1 MAEEDCLKKLD
12 DMQAII
18 YIGFPIRSIHL
29 ALSFTFTINACNAE
43 KVFIWLVSVWE
54 IRNLWFWHVSTSSSM
69 FGMETNGETDHLQ
82 HDLFV
87 DISYKFFLALG
98 IVSYACTR
106 ITMNTCLS
114 GKKIVLFTWIQCF
127 MMNAHTFNNHKAWS
141 L

>member
-1 MAEEDCLKKLD
+1 
-12 DMQAII
+12 
-18 YIGFPIRSIHL
+18 
-29 ALSFTFTINACNAE
+29 
-43 KVFIWLVSVWE
+43 
-54 IRNLWFWHVSTSSSM
+54 M

-114 GKKIVLFTWIQCF
+114 GKKLVLSTWIQCF
-127 MMNAHTFNNHKAWS
+127 MVNAHTFNNHKS
-141 L
+141 